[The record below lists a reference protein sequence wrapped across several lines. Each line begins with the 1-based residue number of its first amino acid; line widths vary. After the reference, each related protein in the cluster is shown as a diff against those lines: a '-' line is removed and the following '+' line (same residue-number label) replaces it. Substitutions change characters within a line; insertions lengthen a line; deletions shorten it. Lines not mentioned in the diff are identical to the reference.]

1 MAPSDFHGV
10 KPSTRLA
17 EALEM
22 PLGLTVECGGAV
34 KPELIEVTGSQLG
47 DGIRG

>member
-1 MAPSDFHGV
+1 MAPGDGDGV

-22 PLGLTVECGGAV
+22 PLCLTVECGGAV
-34 KPELIEVTGSQLG
+34 AFEPIEEVVPQLG
-47 DGIRG
+47 DGDRG

>member
-1 MAPSDFHGV
+1 MAPGDGDGV

-22 PLGLTVECGGAV
+22 PLGLTMECGGAV
-34 KPELIEVTGSQLG
+34 ALEPIEVTVSQLG

>member
-1 MAPSDFHGV
+1 MAPGDGDGV

-17 EALEM
+17 EVLEM
-22 PLGLTVECGGAV
+22 PLGSPVECGGAV
-34 KPELIEVTGSQLG
+34 KPEPIEVTVSQLG